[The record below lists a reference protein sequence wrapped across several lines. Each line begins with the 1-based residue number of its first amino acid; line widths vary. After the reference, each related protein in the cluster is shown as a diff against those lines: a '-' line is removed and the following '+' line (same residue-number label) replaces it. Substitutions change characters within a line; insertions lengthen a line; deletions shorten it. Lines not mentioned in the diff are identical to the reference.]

1 MRTLDD
7 DVTVLAK
14 SRALHGEGEGGPSTG
29 LERGS
34 ENETNE
40 AKWARYDDYLLK
52 SLIVGFFVRHGG
64 PLGWLFWI
72 GKERV
77 EGMWKGRSESLTVAK
92 NQSCLINF
100 NLRLISD
107 PGKTTFTFLY
117 VQRYMLITTECI
129 IENILSSLY

>member
-29 LERGS
+29 LEHGS

-40 AKWARYDDYLLK
+40 AKWARYDDYLLE

-64 PLGWLFWI
+64 PLG
-72 GKERV
+72 
-77 EGMWKGRSESLTVAK
+77 
-92 NQSCLINF
+92 
-100 NLRLISD
+100 
-107 PGKTTFTFLY
+107 
-117 VQRYMLITTECI
+117 
-129 IENILSSLY
+129 